1 MNPVTVTVTADAG
14 IAAPAVVIT
23 TEVAVVMPHVAISP
37 ATLLLPAATD
47 GVMDWAKNAEG

>member
-1 MNPVTVTVTADAG
+1 MNPVTVKVTADAG

-23 TEVAVVMPHVAISP
+23 TEVAVAMPHVAISP